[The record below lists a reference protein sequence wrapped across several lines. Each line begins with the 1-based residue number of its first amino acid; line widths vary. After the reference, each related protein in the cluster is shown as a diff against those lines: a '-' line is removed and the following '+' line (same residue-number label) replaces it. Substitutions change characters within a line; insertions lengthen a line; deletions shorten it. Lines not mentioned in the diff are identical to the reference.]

1 MKHLLFICI
10 FFASFSF
17 ADYSKHPEAVD
28 VINLL
33 VTDHDFDRNYVI
45 QVLESAQK
53 QDNILESMSSPAEF
67 TWTWDRYRKLF
78 LEEKRITNGKA
89 FIAKNADLLKRVEDE
104 FGVPKE
110 IITSILGVETR
121 YGKNKGQPRSFG

>member
-1 MKHLLFICI
+1 MKLMLSICI

-17 ADYSKHPEAVD
+17 ADYSKHPEAED

-33 VTDHDFDRNYVI
+33 VTQHGFERNYVI
-45 QVLESAQK
+45 KVLQSAER
-53 QDNILESMSSPAEF
+53 QDKILESMSSPAEF

-89 FIAKNADLLKRVEDE
+89 FIAENTDLFMRVEDE

-110 IITSILGVETR
+110 IKQGMEKLWAVTEYWTAW
-121 YGKNKGQPRSFG
+121 QP

>member
-33 VTDHDFDRNYVI
+33 VTEHDFDRNYVI
-45 QVLESAQK
+45 QVLKSAQK
-53 QDNILESMSSPAEF
+53 QDNILESISSPAEF
-67 TWTWDRYRKLF
+67 TWTWDRYRTLF
-78 LEEKRITNGKA
+78 LEEKELPM
-89 FIAKNADLLKRVEDE
+89 AKLLSLKMQIYLR
-104 FGVPKE
+104 G
-110 IITSILGVETR
+110 
-121 YGKNKGQPRSFG
+121 